1 MTMRWLA
8 RGALAGFVWGV
19 AARLW
24 MRFIS
29 TDPEFSWGGT
39 AYIVLVPTLI
49 GSMMG
54 IVIATRRPWARVVGT
69 IVVVPLGVAA
79 GTIMLPTIMFGSLS
93 YSRRTLPRWAR
104 VVFGVLASIP
114 VLFVSSQ
121 ALQEHGWIKACVA
134 IAAYL
139 CLCAGMIAMASISI
153 GSSRN
158 LTANSHRAETMS
170 AA

>member
-1 MTMRWLA
+1 MMIRWLA
-8 RGALAGFVWGV
+8 RGALAGFVWGA

-29 TDPEFSWGGT
+29 TEPEFSWGGT

-54 IVIATRRPWARVVGT
+54 VVISTRKPWAKVVGT

-79 GTIMLPTIMFGSLS
+79 GAIMLPTIMFGSLS
-93 YSRRTLPRWAR
+93 YGRRTLPWWAR
-104 VVFGVLASIP
+104 VVFGVLASVP
-114 VLFVSSQ
+114 VLFVASQ
-121 ALQEHGWIKACVA
+121 AFQQHGWIKACMAV
-134 IAAYL
+134 AAYL

-153 GSSRN
+153 GSSRD
-158 LTANSHRAETMS
+158 LSLA
-170 AA
+170 